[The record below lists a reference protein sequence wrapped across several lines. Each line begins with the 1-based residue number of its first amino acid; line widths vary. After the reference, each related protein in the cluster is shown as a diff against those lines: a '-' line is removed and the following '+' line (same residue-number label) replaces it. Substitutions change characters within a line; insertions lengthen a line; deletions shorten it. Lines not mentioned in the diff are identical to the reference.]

1 MSSDGYEQIP
11 KLVAENPARET
22 EELVKMATDDGHDA
36 DDAHQWAK
44 DGEVAGDGIER
55 GGKYWV
61 VWKGEFAFGEFDHP
75 V

>member
-36 DDAHQWAK
+36 DDAHQWPK
-44 DGEVAGDGIER
+44 DGEVAGDVNEQAPESLNLSVGLIM
-55 GGKYWV
+55 
-61 VWKGEFAFGEFDHP
+61 A
-75 V
+75 